1 MTAFRFNLMLAILIA
16 AVTAATYMATTMLQP
31 SPPPLVVKLANMTP
45 EQLDALDAE
54 AAAIQA
60 ELSRAKAE
68 VDALLE
74 CSRAATTAK
83 AWGDCAR

>member
-1 MTAFRFNLMLAILIA
+1 MSAFRFNLMLALLIA
-16 AVTAATYMATTMLQP
+16 AVTAATYTATTMLQP
-31 SPPPLVVKLANMTP
+31 SPLPLAVKLASMTP

-60 ELSRAKAE
+60 ELGRAKAE

>member
-1 MTAFRFNLMLAILIA
+1 MSNTQFNLILALLIA
-16 AVTAATYMATTMLQP
+16 LVSLATYATTTMLQP

-60 ELSRAKAE
+60 ELGRAKAE